1 MENEGHFG
9 RVIHANIL
17 LATFVALLIE
27 LEAQIL

>member
-1 MENEGHFG
+1 MENEEDFG
-9 RVIHANIL
+9 RVLHGNIL